1 MNRSIRPN
9 CIATAIGS
17 FPHAGASAALDIVF
31 ASLPDAP
38 LWPQLPKRG
47 LYEQMEIQYS
57 EGMPCARIDAE
68 KGRMYFDTGG
78 DYSEEFAGF
87 YETYLAAAEAGQG
100 EGDLS
105 ALAISPAFSQGIHV
119 FEERL
124 KAGGRRYPYLKVQT
138 TGPCSFALTIT
149 DENKRAIFYQDEFR
163 DMIVKAL
170 GLKCRWQIQKFR
182 PYAEHVI
189 CFIDEP
195 ILSAFGSSTYIAV
208 KREDVV
214 GLVNEAVQAVH
225 AENAVAGVHCCG
237 NTDWTM
243 LIDAGVDLINLDAF
257 SYGETI
263 ALYPEA
269 MRRFLEGGGLIA
281 WGIVPTSAAVRS
293 ETPETLLDRF
303 GMLVETLAPKTSTPK
318 DLILSQSLVTPSCG
332 TGSLAVEDAERVFAL
347 LKDLSPLIRARFSLA
362 DG

>member
-1 MNRSIRPN
+1 MSIPIKPN

-17 FPHAGASAALDIVF
+17 FPHAEASPALDIVF

-57 EGMPCARIDAE
+57 EGMPCAKIDAE
-68 KGRMYFDTGG
+68 KGRMYFETGG
-78 DYSEEFAGF
+78 DYSEEFASF
-87 YETYLAAAEAGQG
+87 YETYLAAAEAGPG
-100 EGDLS
+100 EGDFS
-105 ALAISPAFSQGIHV
+105 ALAISQAFSQGLHV

-124 KAGGRRYPYLKVQT
+124 KAGGKRYPYLKVQT

-149 DENKRAIFYQDEFR
+149 DENKRAIFYQEEFR

-170 GLKCRWQIQKFR
+170 SLKCRWQIQKFR
-182 PYAEHVI
+182 PFAEQVI

-208 KREDVV
+208 KREEVV
-214 GLVNEAVQAVH
+214 ALVAEAVQAVH

-269 MRRFLEGGGLIA
+269 MRRFLSGGGLIA
-281 WGIVPTSAAVRS
+281 WGIVPTSQAVR
-293 ETPETLLDRF
+293 EQTPEGLLGRF
-303 GMLVETLAPKTSTPK
+303 GLLVETLAAKTALDK
-318 DLILSQSLVTPSCG
+318 NLILSQSLVTPSCG
-332 TGSLAVEDAERVFAL
+332 TGSLAVEDTERVFKV
-347 LKDLSPLIRARFSLA
+347 LKDLSGLIRERFNLA
-362 DG
+362 

>member
-1 MNRSIRPN
+1 MSIPIKPN

-17 FPHAGASAALDIVF
+17 FPHAEASPALDIVF

-68 KGRMYFDTGG
+68 KGRMYFEAGG
-78 DYSEEFAGF
+78 DYSEEFASF
-87 YETYLAAAEAGQG
+87 YETYLAAAEAGPG
-100 EGDLS
+100 EGDFS
-105 ALAISPAFSQGIHV
+105 ALAISPAFSQGLYG

-124 KAGGRRYPYLKVQT
+124 KAGGKRYPYLKVQT

-149 DENKRAIFYQDEFR
+149 DENKRAIFYQEEFR

-170 GLKCRWQIQKFR
+170 SIKCRWQIQKFK
-182 PYAEHVI
+182 PYADTVI

-208 KREDVV
+208 KREEVV
-214 GLVNEAVQAVH
+214 ALVAEAAQAVH
-225 AENAVAGVHCCG
+225 AENAIAGVHCCG

-263 ALYPEA
+263 ALYPDA
-269 MRRFLEGGGLIA
+269 LRQFLSGGGLIA
-281 WGIVPTSAAVRS
+281 WGIVPTSTAVREQTS
-293 ETPETLLDRF
+293 EGLLERF
-303 GMLVETLAPKTSTPK
+303 GALVETLAAKTALGK

-332 TGSLAVEDAERVFAL
+332 TGSLALEDAERVFTV
-347 LKDLSPLIRARFSLA
+347 LKDLSGLIRERFKLA
-362 DG
+362 